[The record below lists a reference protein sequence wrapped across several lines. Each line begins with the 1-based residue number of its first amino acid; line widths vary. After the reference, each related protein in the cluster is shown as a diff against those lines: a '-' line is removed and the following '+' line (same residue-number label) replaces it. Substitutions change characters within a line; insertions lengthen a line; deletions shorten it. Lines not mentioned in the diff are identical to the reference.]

1 MDVTSVTVGL
11 PVADVFAAARW
22 YREVFGLG
30 PPDLVPAASV
40 VEFEL
45 GSVWLQLFEAPPA
58 QRAAGAVARF
68 GVADTAAERE
78 RLAGLGVGV
87 GPLEHVPDA
96 VDYFDF
102 TDPDGNRLSCYTVVG

>member
-11 PVADVFAAARW
+11 PVGDVHAAVEW
-22 YREVFGLG
+22 YRRAFGLG
-30 PPDLVPAASV
+30 APDLEPASTV

-45 GSVWLQLFEAPPA
+45 GPVWLQLFEAPPA
-58 QRAAGAVARF
+58 QRGAGAVARF
-68 GVADTAAERE
+68 GVADAAAERD
-78 RLAGLGVGV
+78 RLAGLGVEV

-102 TDPDGNRLSCYTVVG
+102 TDPDGNLLSCYAVLS